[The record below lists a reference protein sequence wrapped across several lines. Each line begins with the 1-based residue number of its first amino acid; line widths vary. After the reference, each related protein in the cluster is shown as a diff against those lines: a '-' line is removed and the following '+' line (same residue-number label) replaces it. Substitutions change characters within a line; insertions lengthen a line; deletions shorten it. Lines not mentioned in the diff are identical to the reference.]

1 VGIAAPAAAALS
13 ALAIAGITTGST
25 RQPLV
30 HPLLPWHPAVLDE
43 QGKLLAWY
51 RPQAGLGYDRV
62 LRLGWRF
69 IERRV
74 PRDRRVG
81 ARVYLLHPVFD
92 ERTLQGRYWQHNP
105 AFLFSSF
112 VDSLVSWYPY
122 SGDRRAIATVRAM
135 LDYQLAHGT
144 TPRGWAWSRVPFAT
158 SCAGDRTYGRC
169 LAGLPRRFYGGG
181 EPDKVGLLGLGY
193 LLFYELTGEKRYVR
207 AAVAAGDAL
216 ARHVRRGDAGHTP
229 WPFRVDMRTGA
240 VLDGAQFGGAIV
252 APVRLLDELIRIGVG
267 KIALYRRARELAWT
281 WMLRHQL
288 NQKSAAWNR
297 WSGFYE
303 DVPYNPGSRNQAAP
317 TLTAHYL
324 LLRKDAVDPL
334 WRDHVDSLQQWV
346 RSSFGQG
353 PFLGAWAID
362 EQRAPGKPGCCSPAG
377 LGSTTSRWAA
387 VNALL
392 FAGTGD
398 RDVRELAVR
407 SLNYA
412 TYFAA
417 DDGRI
422 SCCGRRGYNIYWFSD
437 GYGDYLRSFSW
448 AMAAMPDLAPK
459 RQDHVLGSTSVV
471 QAVSYGRRR
480 LSYRTFDRH
489 SVEVLRL
496 SYRPRRVVAGA
507 AALGART
514 DLRAQ
519 GYVVQ
524 ALEDGDF
531 VLRIRHDR
539 ARRIGVT
546 G

>member
-1 VGIAAPAAAALS
+1 
-13 ALAIAGITTGST
+13 
-25 RQPLV
+25 
-30 HPLLPWHPAVLDE
+30 
-43 QGKLLAWY
+43 
-51 RPQAGLGYDRV
+51 
-62 LRLGWRF
+62 
-69 IERRV
+69 
-74 PRDRRVG
+74 
-81 ARVYLLHPVFD
+81 
-92 ERTLQGRYWQHNP
+92 
-105 AFLFSSF
+105 
-112 VDSLVSWYPY
+112 
-122 SGDRRAIATVRAM
+122 
-135 LDYQLAHGT
+135 
-144 TPRGWAWSRVPFAT
+144 
-158 SCAGDRTYGRC
+158 
-169 LAGLPRRFYGGG
+169 
-181 EPDKVGLLGLGY
+181 
-193 LLFYELTGEKRYVR
+193 
-207 AAVAAGDAL
+207 
-216 ARHVRRGDAGHTP
+216 
-229 WPFRVDMRTGA
+229 
-240 VLDGAQFGGAIV
+240 
-252 APVRLLDELIRIGVG
+252 
-267 KIALYRRARELAWT
+267 
-281 WMLRHQL
+281 
-288 NQKSAAWNR
+288 
-297 WSGFYE
+297 
-303 DVPYNPGSRNQAAP
+303 
-317 TLTAHYL
+317 
-324 LLRKDAVDPL
+324 
-334 WRDHVDSLQQWV
+334 VDSLQQWV